1 MLLIC
6 HGHVF
11 LLHLAFMDRSLIME
25 AVASTVVTQQT
36 WQPLLVND
44 VVQLDF
50 VVAALAEAI
59 TGIVVASSAA

>member
-1 MLLIC
+1 
-6 HGHVF
+6 
-11 LLHLAFMDRSLIME
+11 MDRSLIME